1 MKTLLCASPFID
13 GNFFAFY
20 SSVLVRLS
28 HGGFMKAG
36 TKILFPYSIATV
48 QVNDPARLICRAWT
62 VMGIQRHF
70 TEAEIQEFD

>member
-1 MKTLLCASPFID
+1 
-13 GNFFAFY
+13 
-20 SSVLVRLS
+20 
-28 HGGFMKAG
+28 MKAG